1 MAKTLS
7 KSGISTGQDILAWHV
22 TQSVDA
28 FTGTGAYDVTLSGSL
43 NVTGS
48 VVTGSISNAH
58 TASYITAD
66 NIVQPFTHITASG
79 NISASTSVI
88 APDFKGSP
96 EAGANRVAMST
107 DNRIDISPNNS
118 VAVRLTNTLVTLNK
132 DTVVQGTLAT
142 DGHITASGNI
152 SANNAVFSGSLV
164 TTGSATLAL
173 PSGSSHQSFGVM
185 GAYQTNWNVLA
196 EVEFYRDDY
205 ISLIW
210 DGGSDFEARILTD
223 PSTSEVHIT
232 YNNEGTYSYLDR
244 QVSDGQ
250 FIIDTDFTTD
260 ETGIAT
266 FRAPEDNNWPFYRVT
281 VVQSTA
287 TYDPTRMYA
296 IIEKLIN

>member
-1 MAKTLS
+1 
-7 KSGISTGQDILAWHV
+7 
-22 TQSVDA
+22 
-28 FTGTGAYDVTLSGSL
+28 
-43 NVTGS
+43 
-48 VVTGSISNAH
+48 
-58 TASYITAD
+58 
-66 NIVQPFTHITASG
+66 
-79 NISASTSVI
+79 
-88 APDFKGSP
+88 
-96 EAGANRVAMST
+96 
-107 DNRIDISPNNS
+107 
-118 VAVRLTNTLVTLNK
+118 
-132 DTVVQGTLAT
+132 
-142 DGHITASGNI
+142 
-152 SANNAVFSGSLV
+152 
-164 TTGSATLAL
+164 
-173 PSGSSHQSFGVM
+173 M